1 MKPEEALSVAASRRE
16 GPGLS
21 CRDLTV
27 SYEGAAA
34 PVIDRLSFDLPAG
47 ASLAIVGAS
56 GCGKSTLL
64 TVLADLRAAE
74 SGAVDWTLEG
84 KKTTLSALKSSF
96 VWQQLGLFPWKR
108 VKENLAL
115 PFELDGRGLSE
126 ANEEKVADM
135 LAELK
140 LTGLEARF
148 PSELSGGQRQR
159 LALGRAL
166 IVRPDVVFMDEPF
179 SALDAMLRERLQDFL
194 ANLRR
199 AHPCSVILVTHDIGE
214 AAVLG
219 SHILVLAANPAR
231 RLDFFENPAF
241 SPEAGRADREH
252 PAFYDVVKRI
262 HAALKA
268 GSEGEDA

>member
-1 MKPEEALSVAASRRE
+1 MKSEAAAGLRGVRRE
-16 GPGLS
+16 GPGLL

-27 SYEGAAA
+27 AYDGAKA
-34 PVIDRLSFDLPAG
+34 PVIDRLSFALPAG

-64 TVLADLRAAE
+64 TVLAGLRAAE
-74 SGAVDWTLEG
+74 AGSVDWTLHGE
-84 KKTTLSALKSSF
+84 KTRLSALRSSF

-108 VKENLAL
+108 VKDNLAL
-115 PFELDGRGLSE
+115 PFELDGRGLT
-126 ANEEKVADM
+126 EENAGKVADM

-140 LTGLEARF
+140 LTGLETRF

-194 ANLRR
+194 AGLRR

-241 SPEAGRADREH
+241 SLEAGRADREH

-268 GSEGEDA
+268 GSEGDEA